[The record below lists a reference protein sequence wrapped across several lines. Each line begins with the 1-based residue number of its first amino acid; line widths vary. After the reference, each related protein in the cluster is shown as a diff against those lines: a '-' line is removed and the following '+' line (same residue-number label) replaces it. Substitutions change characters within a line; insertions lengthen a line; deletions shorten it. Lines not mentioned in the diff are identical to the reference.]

1 MTQTIRAG
9 IIQPDGQLSVEDINA
24 QYPAFNRERFGGA
37 PIEALYTTSD
47 SNQEVTFW
55 CDEEGKIKSLSPN
68 AEATALLTQW
78 LAHDDRIMRPG
89 DFLAGTVVITGGFDD
104 DGETVG
110 LSDDTAA
117 EIEEFH
123 RGWHR

>member
-24 QYPAFNRERFGGA
+24 QYPAFNRERFGSADRGA
-37 PIEALYTTSD
+37 VHDQRLQSG
-47 SNQEVTFW
+47 SHLLVRRGRQNQ
-55 CDEEGKIKSLSPN
+55 SLSPN